1 MFYWLIDL
9 SNTIPG
15 MGMFRTFLNVF
26 RYITFRT
33 GGAML
38 TGALFVFLFGPWII
52 DHLRLRQGKGQPIRT
67 DGPQSHLLTK
77 KGTPTMGGL
86 MILSGLVVATV
97 LWANPL
103 NPYVWI
109 VLAVTLG
116 FGLVG
121 FYDDYLKVT
130 KQTHSGFAGR
140 IRLAIE
146 AGIAIAA
153 CFALVKLGRDPFSTS
168 LVIPFFKDVALNFG
182 WFFVVFG
189 AFIIVGAGNAVNL
202 TDGLDGLAIVPVMIA
217 SASFGMI
224 SYLAGNAVFSDYL
237 QINYVAGT
245 GELAVLCGAVLGAGL
260 GFLWFNAPPASIF
273 MGDTGSLALG
283 GMLGTVAVAVK
294 HEIVLAVIGGLFVLE
309 AVSVIVQV
317 VSFKLT
323 GKRVFR
329 MAPLHHHFEQKGWT
343 EPQIVIRF
351 WIISMILAMAGLS
364 TLKLR

>member
-15 MGMFRTFLNVF
+15 MSVFRTFLNVF

-33 GGAML
+33 GGAMV

-52 DHLRLRQGKGQPIRT
+52 DHLRLRQGKGQPIRS
-67 DGPQSHLLTK
+67 DGPQSHLVTK
-77 KGTPTMGGL
+77 IGTPTMGGL
-86 MILSGLVVATV
+86 MILSGLVVSTL

-116 FGLVG
+116 FGFVG

-130 KQTHSGFAGR
+130 KQSHSGFAGR
-140 IRLAIE
+140 VRLAME
-146 AGIAIAA
+146 AVIALAA
-153 CFALVKLGRDPFSTS
+153 CYALVRLGRDPFSTS
-168 LVIPFFKDVALNFG
+168 LVIPFFKDIALNFG
-182 WFFVVFG
+182 WFFMVFG

-217 SASFGMI
+217 AASFGLI

-273 MGDTGSLALG
+273 MGDGGSMVLG
-283 GMLGTVAVAVK
+283 FILSVLTIRTTYYEPGRNWYAVLMPVFYEASGDLGTRHGVCK
-294 HEIVLAVIGGLFVLE
+294 PPSKLFRPLLSFQRLSVL
-309 AVSVIVQV
+309 
-317 VSFKLT
+317 
-323 GKRVFR
+323 
-329 MAPLHHHFEQKGWT
+329 P
-343 EPQIVIRF
+343 
-351 WIISMILAMAGLS
+351 
-364 TLKLR
+364 